1 MTADKYTFEVQ
12 RLRDR
17 MVAVATRMLDN
28 RDEAEDVTQDA
39 LLKLWAVRKK
49 LQESDIDR
57 LAFVILRHLCID
69 ELRRRKCRKGNKTV
83 NIDSVEVAMSPEDLE
98 VVEERER
105 QLIRAVDKLPSRQ
118 RMLLRMRYIEGMEVS
133 AIAELVG
140 GSEDSVNMVLSRAR
154 RGVYRLMTFVVVA
167 ACLVLYTLLPNR
179 KIGHAPEMVHNT
191 SGVYPGTQKAG
202 VLKPSVHAEKTAEVV
217 KPGSER
223 TLRTSRRR
231 KLSSEEEKLFAEVMA
246 FYNEKME
253 DLHTPTDYNAICE
266 YAKQHFD
273 EILGDSAANIS
284 NGNASALQS
293 SF

>member
-83 NIDSVEVAMSPEDLE
+83 DIDSVEVAMSPEDLE

-154 RGVYRLMTFVVVA
+154 RGVYRLMTFVLVA

-253 DLHTPTDYNAICE
+253 ELHTSTDYNAICE
-266 YAKQHFD
+266 YAEQHFD

>member
-39 LLKLWAVRKK
+39 LLKLWSVRKK

-83 NIDSVEVAMSPEDLE
+83 DIDSVEVAMSPEDLE

-179 KIGHAPEMVHNT
+179 IGHAPEMVHNT
-191 SGVYPGTQKAG
+191 SGVYTGTQKAG

-253 DLHTPTDYNAICE
+253 ELHTSTDYNAICE
-266 YAKQHFD
+266 YAEQHFD
-273 EILGDSAANIS
+273 EILGDSTANIP
-284 NGNASALQS
+284 NGNASTLQS

>member
-1 MTADKYTFEVQ
+1 MPQ
-12 RLRDR
+12 R
-17 MVAVATRMLDN
+17 
-28 RDEAEDVTQDA
+28 
-39 LLKLWAVRKK
+39 K
-49 LQESDIDR
+49 
-57 LAFVILRHLCID
+57 H
-69 ELRRRKCRKGNKTV
+69 
-83 NIDSVEVAMSPEDLE
+83 IDSVEVAMSPEDLE

-179 KIGHAPEMVHNT
+179 IGHAPEMVHNT
-191 SGVYPGTQKAG
+191 SGVYTGTQKAG
-202 VLKPSVHAEKTAEVV
+202 VLKPSAHAEKTVEVV

-223 TLRTSRRR
+223 TVRTSRRR

-253 DLHTPTDYNAICE
+253 ELHTSTDYNAICE
-266 YAKQHFD
+266 YAEQHFD
-273 EILGDSAANIS
+273 EILGDSTANIP
-284 NGNASALQS
+284 NCNASTLQS

>member
-217 KPGSER
+217 KPGSEH

-266 YAKQHFD
+266 YAEQHFD

>member
-28 RDEAEDVTQDA
+28 CDEAEDVTQDA

-167 ACLVLYTLLPNR
+167 ACLVLYTLLPNC
-179 KIGHAPEMVHNT
+179 IGHAPEMVHNT
-191 SGVYPGTQKAG
+191 SRVYTGTQKAG
-202 VLKPSVHAEKTAEVV
+202 VLKPSVHAEKTVEVV

-223 TLRTSRRR
+223 TVRTSRMR
-231 KLSSEEEKLFAEVMA
+231 KLSCEEEKLFAEVMA

-253 DLHTPTDYNAICE
+253 ELHTSTDYNAICE
-266 YAKQHFD
+266 YAEQHFD
-273 EILGDSAANIS
+273 EILGDSTANIP
-284 NGNASALQS
+284 NGNASTLQS

>member
-1 MTADKYTFEVQ
+1 
-12 RLRDR
+12 
-17 MVAVATRMLDN
+17 
-28 RDEAEDVTQDA
+28 
-39 LLKLWAVRKK
+39 
-49 LQESDIDR
+49 
-57 LAFVILRHLCID
+57 
-69 ELRRRKCRKGNKTV
+69 
-83 NIDSVEVAMSPEDLE
+83 
-98 VVEERER
+98 
-105 QLIRAVDKLPSRQ
+105 
-118 RMLLRMRYIEGMEVS
+118 MLLRMRYIEGMEVS

-179 KIGHAPEMVHNT
+179 IGHAPEMVHNT
-191 SGVYPGTQKAG
+191 SGVYTGTQKAG

-223 TLRTSRRR
+223 TVRTSRRR

-266 YAKQHFD
+266 YAEQHFD

>member
-83 NIDSVEVAMSPEDLE
+83 DIDSVEVAMSPEDLE

-253 DLHTPTDYNAICE
+253 ELHTSTDYNAICE
-266 YAKQHFD
+266 YAEQHFD
-273 EILGDSAANIS
+273 EILGDSTANIP

>member
-1 MTADKYTFEVQ
+1 MSSS
-12 RLRDR
+12 
-17 MVAVATRMLDN
+17 ATGVGMPICFLG
-28 RDEAEDVTQDA
+28 AILLILTQKSSQKFGDV
-39 LLKLWAVRKK
+39 LG
-49 LQESDIDR
+49 I
-57 LAFVILRHLCID
+57 
-69 ELRRRKCRKGNKTV
+69 
-83 NIDSVEVAMSPEDLE
+83 
-98 VVEERER
+98 
-105 QLIRAVDKLPSRQ
+105 
-118 RMLLRMRYIEGMEVS
+118 
-133 AIAELVG
+133 
-140 GSEDSVNMVLSRAR
+140 MVLCRAR

-179 KIGHAPEMVHNT
+179 IGHAPEMVHNT

-253 DLHTPTDYNAICE
+253 DLHTSTDYNAICE
-266 YAKQHFD
+266 YAEQHFD